1 MITTMQV
8 KGIEKNE
15 YVKPTLYSQ
24 EFEKGKNNL
33 VALTRMSL

>member
-8 KGIEKNE
+8 KGIEKKRIL
-15 YVKPTLYSQ
+15 KPTLYSQ